1 MAGFWIGNR
10 VTLWLTYFNNGDG
23 LWLYKVRRCGG
34 IYELA
39 GNLCCRQSE
48 CMFVTQNAKICESTD
63 ELAIQKH
70 IGHIFCKFVK
80 GND

>member
-1 MAGFWIGNR
+1 MAMG
-10 VTLWLTYFNNGDG
+10 
-23 LWLYKVRRCGG
+23 CGYIRYAG
-34 IYELA
+34 AGVFRYAGAGVFDELA